1 MASQEECSQEI
12 RQGQAGR
19 FGATVS
25 WCQEIVDVLAA
36 LSGVTVVTLGEDSM
50 LVRLLTSFHTT
61 WEPTGA
67 QHHLQHVWCLALV
80 IWLLPV

>member
-1 MASQEECSQEI
+1 M
-12 RQGQAGR
+12 
-19 FGATVS
+19 
-25 WCQEIVDVLAA
+25 LAA

-50 LVRLLTSFHTT
+50 TVRLLTSFHTT